1 VAGCAGS
8 LGSFVAGELEH
19 RGIEVY
25 GIDAAENLG
34 QRTHTRVDL
43 RDEKRVSDVL
53 LAMLGTIP
61 PKRDVA
67 LLNMAGAIVSE
78 PLVRYAANGT
88 LEPLSLDAW
97 HRVLASNLDPMFV
110 ATAAFSAAMVSQRR
124 KGVVISFGSIAADG
138 TPGQSAYSAAKGATR
153 SFMNACAAELGPL
166 GLRFATVEPGYVD
179 VESTRNS
186 LSTSR
191 LAHLT
196 NASSL
201 RRLVDENS
209 IFEAIWFI
217 LTARSFTGGTVRI
230 DAGLR

>member
-1 VAGCAGS
+1 M
-8 LGSFVAGELEH
+8 GSFVAGELER

-25 GIDAAENLG
+25 GIDATENLG
-34 QRTHTRVDL
+34 QRPHTRLDL
-43 RDEKRVSDVL
+43 RDERGVSAVL
-53 LAMLGTIP
+53 CNIMSNLP
-61 PKRDVA
+61 PKKDVA

-78 PLVRYAANGT
+78 PLVRYAANGS
-88 LEPLSLDAW
+88 LEPLSLAAW

-110 ATAAFSAAMVSQRR
+110 ATAAFSAAMVSGRR

-186 LSTSR
+186 LSATR
-191 LAHLT
+191 LAHLSK
-196 NASSL
+196 ASPL
-201 RRLVDENS
+201 RRLVDKDS

-217 LTARSFTGGTVRI
+217 LTSSSFTGGTVRI